1 MAFEVAIVAPSR
13 GQGALVVLPDD
24 ADVMFGTRARIP
36 VRATFNGIPYRGS
49 AMPRD
54 IGRFALEIT
63 KAIRTEAGLE
73 IGGTVRVVVER
84 DMEERAVEV
93 PDDLSS
99 ALRSHGLDGRFTSLT
114 PSHRREYVRWITAAK
129 RDATRANRVAKAVA
143 MIGEGRDPP

>member
-1 MAFEVAIVAPSR
+1 
-13 GQGALVVLPDD
+13 
-24 ADVMFGTRARIP
+24 
-36 VRATFNGIPYRGS
+36 
-49 AMPRD
+49 MPRD
-54 IGRFALEIT
+54 IGRFSLEIT

-93 PDDLSS
+93 PDGLSS